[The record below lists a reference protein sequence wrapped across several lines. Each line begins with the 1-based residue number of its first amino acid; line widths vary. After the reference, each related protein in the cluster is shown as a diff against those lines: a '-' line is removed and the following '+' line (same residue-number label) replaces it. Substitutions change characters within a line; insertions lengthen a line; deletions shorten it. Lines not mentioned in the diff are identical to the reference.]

1 MKERIINFNQI
12 AKDSL
17 ANKFSLQ
24 QISLPDDLKKINILK
39 FPGFVKV
46 ENSIYKNNHRIKK
59 LAGSSITLNGIINTT
74 VGILYSENSFDVP
87 ILVFEKTELPRI
99 ITFAFIDFIP
109 LSSNIEYQKKYLEP
123 LKSISADL
131 DYIPGRN
138 NPLNHN
144 LGSPYPFS
152 GFFKRHFKFSAGI
165 AMERYLE
172 LWVDFLEKAAPV
184 NSPEYS
190 EEINLNRKK
199 FRKEYSFSN
208 RNNKFLETI
217 LGKDFSK
224 KLLKEI
230 FL

>member
-12 AKDSL
+12 VKDNL
-17 ANKFSLQ
+17 ANKFPLH
-24 QISLPDDLKKINILK
+24 QISLPDDLKTINILK

-138 NPLNHN
+138 NPLSHN

-172 LWVDFLEKAAPV
+172 LWVNFLEKADPI
-184 NSPEYS
+184 SSSEYDN
-190 EEINLNRKK
+190 EIKLNRKRFENK
-199 FRKEYSFSN
+199 YSFSD
-208 RNNKFLETI
+208 RNNKLLGII
-217 LGKDFSK
+217 LG
-224 KLLKEI
+224 
-230 FL
+230 